1 MEKNNKKIINAW
13 SMYDWANSV
22 YSLVIT
28 ATIFPIYYSGVTEN
42 TATNNLVE
50 FFGIS
55 IQNTALYSYSLS
67 LSFIIIAFIAPPLS
81 GLADFGGKRKLL
93 WQIFAYIGAASC
105 IALFFFTES
114 VEYGIICSVLA
125 SIGFAGSLVFYNAYL
140 PSIATPDKFDQV
152 SAKGFSMG
160 YAGSIILLIVAL
172 VLIQMHDFWGFE
184 NEVLPTRLSFLLTGL
199 WWFGFSLI
207 PFAII
212 PSNVSTGRSRDNLF
226 KKGFQEINKV
236 IKTLPG
242 HPNLGKFLLAF
253 FLYNTGV
260 QTIIYLAT
268 LFGSIELKLES
279 GQLIITILIIQ
290 LVAIAGAYIFAKLSG
305 LKGNKYSLSV
315 MIILWVVVCVA
326 AYFVTSAIHFYALA
340 FLVGLVM
347 GGIQSLSRA
356 TYSKLIPDDT
366 LDHTSYFS
374 FYDVTEK
381 ISIVIG
387 TVVYGVMIQI
397 TGGMRLSSVAL
408 SIFFIAGLVVLLQT
422 YIPHQKA
429 ESKILSNSL

>member
-1 MEKNNKKIINAW
+1 MEKNNKRIINAW

-28 ATIFPIYYSGVTEN
+28 TAIFPIYYNSITEN
-42 TATNNLVE
+42 DATQNLVD
-50 FFGIS
+50 FFGFN
-55 IQNTALYSYSLS
+55 IQNTALYSYSIS
-67 LSFIIIAFIAPPLS
+67 ISFIIIAFIAPPLS

-93 WQIFAYIGAASC
+93 WQVFAYIGASAC
-105 IALFFFTES
+105 IALFFFTDS
-114 VEYGIICSVLA
+114 VEYGIICSIFA

-140 PSIATPDKFDQV
+140 PAIATPDRFDRV

-160 YAGSIILLIVAL
+160 YAGSIILLIISLA
-172 VLIQMHDFWGFE
+172 LIQLHDLWGFK
-184 NEVLPTRLSFLLTGL
+184 NEILPTRISFLLTGL

-207 PFAII
+207 PFSII
-212 PSNVSTGRSRDNLF
+212 PGNVSTGKSKENLF
-226 KKGFQEINKV
+226 RKGFQEINK
-236 IKTLPG
+236 ILKSLPNY
-242 HPNLGKFLLAF
+242 PNLSRFLLAF

-260 QTIIYLAT
+260 QTIIYLAS
-268 LFGSIELKLES
+268 LFGSAELKLETF
-279 GQLIITILIIQ
+279 QLILTILIIQ
-290 LVAIAGAYIFAKLSG
+290 LVAIGGAYIFARLSE
-305 LKGNKYSLSV
+305 LKGNKYSLTV
-315 MIILWVVVCVA
+315 MIILWVIICLA
-326 AYFVTSAIHFYALA
+326 AYFVRNATHFYLLA

-387 TVVYGVMIQI
+387 TIVYGTIIQI

-408 SIFFIAGLVVLLQT
+408 SLFFIAGLVVLLRT
-422 YIPHQKA
+422 RIPHQKTEA
-429 ESKILSNSL
+429 NKVLN

>member
-28 ATIFPIYYSGVTEN
+28 ATIFPIYYNAVTSN
-42 TATNNLVE
+42 DSNNNLVD
-50 FFGIS
+50 FFGWS
-55 IQNTALYSYSLS
+55 IENTALYSYSIS
-67 LSFIIIAFIAPPLS
+67 FSFIIIAIIAPPLS
-81 GLADFGGKRKLL
+81 GVADYGGKRKLL
-93 WQIFAYIGAASC
+93 WQIFAYLGASAC
-105 IALFFFTES
+105 IALFFFTDS
-114 VEYGIICSVLA
+114 IAYGIICSVLA

-160 YAGSIILLIVAL
+160 YAGSILLLIVSL
-172 VLIQMHDFWGFE
+172 ILIQKHEFWGFE
-184 NEVLPTRLSFLLTGL
+184 DNIFPTRLSFLLTGV
-199 WWFGFSLI
+199 WWFGFSTI
-207 PFAII
+207 PFSVI
-212 PSNVSTGRSRDNLF
+212 PPNKSTGKQKSNLF
-226 KKGFQEINKV
+226 SKGFEEINKV
-236 IKTLPG
+236 LKSLPSN
-242 HPNLGKFLLAF
+242 PDLGKFLLSF

-268 LFGSIELKLES
+268 LFGSAELQLES
-279 GQLIITILIIQ
+279 GELILTILIIQ
-290 LVAIAGAYIFAKLSG
+290 VVAIAGAYLFAFVSKK
-305 LKGNKYSLSV
+305 KGNKYSLVV
-315 MIILWVVVCVA
+315 MIILWVMVCIA
-326 AYFVTSAIHFYALA
+326 AYFVMSAIHFYALA

-356 TYSKLIPDDT
+356 TYSKLIPENT

-374 FYDVTEK
+374 FFDVTEK

-387 TVVYGVMIQI
+387 TIVYGVMIQI

-422 YIPHQKA
+422 HIPYQQTNKTN
-429 ESKILSNSL
+429 I

>member
-1 MEKNNKKIINAW
+1 
-13 SMYDWANSV
+13 MYDWANSV

-28 ATIFPIYYSGVTEN
+28 ATIFPIYYNSVTEN
-42 TATNNLVE
+42 PATNNFVG
-50 FFGIS
+50 FFGFDIE
-55 IQNTALYSYSLS
+55 NTALYSYSIS
-67 LSFIIIAFIAPPLS
+67 LSFIIIAIIAPPLS
-81 GLADFGGKRKLL
+81 GLADIGGKRKLL
-93 WQIFAYIGAASC
+93 WQIFAYLGASSC

-114 VEYGIICSVLA
+114 VEYGIICSILA

-140 PSIATPDKFDQV
+140 PVIATPDRFDKV

-160 YAGSIILLIVAL
+160 YAGSIILLITAL
-172 VLIQMHDFWGFE
+172 ALIQLHDFWGFE
-184 NEVLPTRLSFLLTGL
+184 SKGVPTRLSFLMTGI

-207 PFAII
+207 PFSVI
-212 PSNVSTGRSRDNLF
+212 PANVSTGTNKENLW
-226 KKGFQEINKV
+226 KKGFDEINKV
-236 IKTLPG
+236 LKSLPNN
-242 HPNLGKFLLAF
+242 PNLGKFLLAF

-268 LFGSIELKLES
+268 LFGSAELKLES
-279 GQLIITILIIQ
+279 GQLILTILIIQ
-290 LVAIAGAYIFAKLSG
+290 IVAIAGAYFFARLSG
-305 LKGNKYSLSV
+305 LKGNRYSLTA
-315 MIILWVVVCVA
+315 MIILWIIVCLA
-326 AYFVTSAIHFYALA
+326 AYFVNNAFHFYALA

-356 TYSKLIPDDT
+356 TYSKLIPENT

-387 TVVYGVMIQI
+387 TVVYGIMIQL
-397 TGGMRLSSVAL
+397 TGGMRMSSVAL

-422 YIPHQKA
+422 HIPHQKERHA
-429 ESKILSNSL
+429 NIE